1 MIRRLKIKFIV
12 ISSLAM
18 LLALILVLG
27 VVNGISYYN
36 SKMEIFSLMSRISEN
51 GGLLP
56 ETVEYRSIFGEAFLT
71 EESRFTLRFFSAVVD
86 KDGNVISIDR
96 GYVSSVSESD
106 ARACIEK
113 AKLRNTDEG
122 FVHEQTTTY
131 AFQKTKLKNSDL
143 SLYVIMD
150 CTRQLRTSHMFL
162 KFSLYIG
169 LISMILLLL
178 ILSIFSKRAVAPIA
192 RNIEN
197 QKMFITNAGHELK
210 TPLAIISA
218 NTEVLEMTEGKNE
231 WTESTMQ
238 QVQRMSE
245 LISHLITL
253 SKLQETDEIVL
264 TDVNFSEVTEKVA
277 TEFRVL
283 AEKNG
288 LTYETGIAQD
298 RHVKADEAGL
308 RELVSILVDNA
319 VKYCTEGGTVRVNL
333 EAKGH
338 NTLLTVSNTYPE
350 KSDVDY
356 SRFFD
361 RFYREDE
368 SHNSE
373 KKGFGIGLSMA
384 QHFVEMFKGKIHVN
398 YKNGMIHFVVTL

>member
-1 MIRRLKIKFIV
+1 MIRKLKIKFIV
-12 ISSLAM
+12 VSALAM

-36 SKMEIFSLMSRISEN
+36 SRMEIFSVMTRISEN
-51 GGLLP
+51 GGRLP
-56 ETVEYRSIFGEAFLT
+56 DRVEYRSVVGDSILS
-71 EESRFTLRFFSAVVD
+71 EESKYSLRFFSAVLD
-86 KDGNVISIDR
+86 QNGNVLAMDR
-96 GYVSSVSESD
+96 GNVASVSEKD
-106 ARACIEK
+106 AVKCIDK
-113 AKLRNTDEG
+113 ARQRRTDEG
-122 FVHEQTTTY
+122 FVYESNTTY
-131 AFQKTKLKNSDL
+131 AFQKTSLANDGTE
-143 SLYVIMD
+143 LYVILD
-150 CTRQLRTSHMFL
+150 CSRQLRYTQMFL

-169 LISMILLLL
+169 LISMLLLLL

-192 RNIEN
+192 KNIEN

-218 NTEVLEMTEGKNE
+218 NTEVLEMTEGRNE
-231 WTESTMQ
+231 WTESTME
-238 QVQRMSE
+238 QVKRMSE
-245 LISHLITL
+245 LISHLVTL
-253 SKLQETDEIVL
+253 SKLQEKDEIIL

-283 AEKNG
+283 AQKNG
-288 LTYETGIAQD
+288 LTYETEIAPD
-298 RHVKADEAGL
+298 RTVKADEAGL

-319 VKYCTEGGTVRVNL
+319 VKYCTTEGMVRIKL

-338 NTLLTVSNTYPE
+338 STILSVSNTYPE
-350 KSDVDY
+350 KKDVDY
-356 SRFFD
+356 SKFFE

-384 QHFVEMFKGKIHVN
+384 QHFVEMFRGKIHVN
-398 YKNGMIHFVVTL
+398 YKNGMISFVVTL